1 MKNIIGALILWL
13 LICSPSFAESLGAQ
27 LVKLEG
33 MYERGTI
40 TKQEFDKAKS
50 ILLKMDQDSSEKIEK
65 IKKEITEEQ
74 KENKKKLIKELQAEV
89 NQEKTYSYKV
99 REFRATGSGQW
110 EKMEFIIDDYR
121 FYTNRP
127 GGVRV
132 IRISDGKMVAMIS
145 DKFKIKFKNGGESL
159 FIVKKYKLN
168 TLEKKE
174 SKLAVVNALNSV
186 KKEIDYQLSQI
197 LPKKK
202 DLPGRVTFE
211 YNGQIILSWERAFI
225 SKHNAH
231 FFQLLALDDQPFH
244 FYITK
249 DSKRFALNMA
259 KFTKK
264 IDIAISKV
272 KIELAKKYNLTEEEI
287 GLIIKKRK
295 QNYDKQLSA
304 ITKETGRLI
313 AAETEKSIEQE
324 TSKAI
329 DTEVAKK
336 VNAELTKELEEA
348 VGKEMAAEITDSFEQ
363 AFGAEIDAA
372 MEQEL
377 ATEID
382 AAIAA
387 SIEEGISAA
396 TAEAA
401 MRAGIEALLQG
412 ATIEQAI
419 AVCKAAGGGSAAC
432 D

>member
-74 KENKKKLIKELQAEV
+74 KEKKKKLIKELQAEV

-168 TLEKKE
+168 ILEKKE

-231 FFQLLALDDQPFH
+231 FFQLLALDDQPCH
-244 FYITK
+244 FYVVK
-249 DSKRFALNMA
+249 DKLRFALNMA

-264 IDIAISKV
+264 
-272 KIELAKKYNLTEEEI
+272 
-287 GLIIKKRK
+287 R
-295 QNYDKQLSA
+295 
-304 ITKETGRLI
+304 
-313 AAETEKSIEQE
+313 
-324 TSKAI
+324 
-329 DTEVAKK
+329 
-336 VNAELTKELEEA
+336 
-348 VGKEMAAEITDSFEQ
+348 
-363 AFGAEIDAA
+363 
-372 MEQEL
+372 
-377 ATEID
+377 
-382 AAIAA
+382 
-387 SIEEGISAA
+387 
-396 TAEAA
+396 
-401 MRAGIEALLQG
+401 
-412 ATIEQAI
+412 
-419 AVCKAAGGGSAAC
+419 
-432 D
+432 

>member
-74 KENKKKLIKELQAEV
+74 KEKKEKLIKDLQAEV

-168 TLEKKE
+168 ILEKKE

-211 YNGQIILSWERAFI
+211 YNGQIIISWERAFI

-244 FYITK
+244 FYVVK
-249 DSKRFALNMA
+249 DKLRFALNMA

-336 VNAELTKELEEA
+336 VNAELAKELESVIGEESYREIAEA
-348 VGKEMAAEITDSFEQ
+348 IVAGLDEEM
-363 AFGAEIDAA
+363 DAA
-372 MEQEL
+372 FEEHMTSLVESNL
-377 ATEID
+377 L
-382 AAIAA
+382 AAIA
-387 SIEEGISAA
+387 EGISVA

-401 MRAGIEALLQG
+401 MRATLAAIDQG
-412 ATIEQAI
+412 ATLEQAL
-419 AVCKAAGGGSAAC
+419 AVCKSAGGGNAIC
-432 D
+432 Q